1 MHIYHSKT
9 VNLYFVIHTEICIL
23 FQIQLTPQQLQMI
36 RMQVQGGSNQP
47 IIIQTAPI
55 QAQPQLIQVAQGAQA
70 PVFLQTSGTDN
81 E

>member
-1 MHIYHSKT
+1 MIKK
-9 VNLYFVIHTEICIL
+9 YFICCFFSA

-47 IIIQTAPI
+47 IIIQAAPI
-55 QAQPQLIQVAQGAQA
+55 QTQTQLIQVGQGGQA
-70 PVFLQTSGTDN
+70 PVYLQTSGNDN

>member
-1 MHIYHSKT
+1 
-9 VNLYFVIHTEICIL
+9 
-23 FQIQLTPQQLQMI
+23 MI

-70 PVFLQTSGTDN
+70 PVFLQASGTDN

>member
-1 MHIYHSKT
+1 MS
-9 VNLYFVIHTEICIL
+9 L
-23 FQIQLTPQQLQMI
+23 QIQLTPQQLQMI

-55 QAQPQLIQVAQGAQA
+55 QAQPQLIQVAQGSQA
-70 PVFLQTSGTDN
+70 PVFLQTSATDN

>member
-1 MHIYHSKT
+1 
-9 VNLYFVIHTEICIL
+9 
-23 FQIQLTPQQLQMI
+23 MI

-55 QAQPQLIQVAQGAQA
+55 QTQPQLIQVAQSAQT
-70 PVFLQTSGTDN
+70 PVFLQTSGADT

>member
-1 MHIYHSKT
+1 
-9 VNLYFVIHTEICIL
+9 
-23 FQIQLTPQQLQMI
+23 MI

-55 QAQPQLIQVAQGAQA
+55 QTQPQLIQVAQGSQA
-70 PVFLQTSGTDN
+70 PVFLQASSADT